1 MIPQN
6 NDIYDF
12 EIKPQP
18 SKTYNLDSDLMG
30 ETLDGIDALKQAIYL
45 ILSIERY
52 EYPIYSWNYGIELK
66 DLYGQPKSFVIP
78 ELERRIQE
86 ALLQDDRIKS
96 VNNFEFKQ
104 EKENISV
111 LFNVNSIYGDI
122 KAEKAV
128 KI

>member
-18 SKTYNLDSDLMG
+18 SKTYRLDSNGLC
-30 ETLDGIDALKQAIYL
+30 DGLEALSQAIYL

-104 EKENISV
+104 EKEKIHIFFTV
-111 LFNVNSIYGDI
+111 DSIYGDI